1 MTLTDKEKLKQAL
14 DLIDDLIKCY
24 EISLKMFVKSDQPDK
39 VELILQTIND
49 LQKISRTLEED

>member
-1 MTLTDKEKLKQAL
+1 MKKLKRQLAL
-14 DLIDDLIKCY
+14 VYDLIKSY